1 MAIRTANNQS
11 LTEITAFPSAVAL
24 GGLVLLETKTASS
37 DSTIDFTSNIDSTYK
52 EYIFTFTDIHPQTNR
67 AIFQFQ
73 ADTGTN
79 TSYNITTTAAYFAAY
94 HKEDGTGAALG
105 YNETH
110 DDVQSTSFLNL
121 TVQSSDDNDSCAS
134 GILHVFEPSSATFV
148 KQFYSRVSHSY
159 EESGGD
165 NYAWDNYK
173 GGYFN
178 TTTALTRFQFKYSTG
193 NIDSGTFK
201 LYGVT

>member
-24 GGLVLLETKTASS
+24 GGMVLLETQTASS

-52 EYIFTFTDIHPQTNR
+52 EYIFTFTDIHPGTNR

-73 ADTGTN
+73 SDTGTN
-79 TSYNITTTAAYFAAY
+79 TSYNIATTASYFQSY
-94 HKEDGTGAALG
+94 HKEDDTGAAFG
-105 YNETH
+105 YNVSH
-110 DDVQSTSFLNL
+110 DDIQSTSFLNL
-121 TVQSSDDNDSCAS
+121 TVHNSNNNDSCAS

-193 NIDSGTFK
+193 NIDSGTFI